1 MFSTSLYG
9 DLEISALEVV
19 AAKIYL
25 ICSRYIITGRD
36 SKLSYRVRIIA
47 FNLIS

>member
-1 MFSTSLYG
+1 MPQLSICERAVNQMFSTSLYG

-25 ICSRYIITGRD
+25 ICS
-36 SKLSYRVRIIA
+36 
-47 FNLIS
+47 